1 MYIKKYLYIIYMY
14 NNIISLNAMSSNF
27 KIDNEKLPMIGNKTK
42 RKLIYKTNPKY
53 SFSHQQAVNNIFFV
67 KNRINYDTNF
77 KIDCKEEMKDFYI
90 KKAIKYS
97 TLFLII
103 YNEKKYLYNQSSLLE
118 ILNNKE
124 NNEFEK
130 EFIKYLK
137 ENNYNEKRVFYIDGK
152 EYIIKE
158 PNLFDISIFLNK
170 FIYFNCNNNI
180 NINSN
185 DNSNITIY
193 ELSEY
198 RMSTQGARI
207 HDILDTNFGVSDY
220 DSLINKLFNNQLENI
235 NINLKNYPIDYL
247 NRFFLDDEMNKIF
260 FPFEYFTNIFK
271 IIN

>member
-1 MYIKKYLYIIYMY
+1 MD
-14 NNIISLNAMSSNF
+14 NNIISLKAISSNF

-53 SFSHQQAVNNIFFV
+53 SFSHQQAVNNIFIV
-67 KNRINYDTNF
+67 KNRIDYDRNF
-77 KIDCKEEMKDFYI
+77 NIQCEEEMKDFYI

-103 YNEKKYLYNQSSLLE
+103 YNEKKYLYNQSSLLK
-118 ILNNKE
+118 ILDNEE

-137 ENNYNEKRVFYIDGK
+137 ENNYNEEIVFYIDDK
-152 EYIIKE
+152 EYIIKKT
-158 PNLFDISIFLNK
+158 NLFDISIFLNK

-193 ELSEY
+193 ELSQY
-198 RMSTQGARI
+198 RMSIQGGLL
-207 HDILDTNFGVSDY
+207 HDFLNKNLGVSKY
-220 DSLINKLFNNQLENI
+220 DLLINKLFNNQLENI
-235 NINLKNYPIDYL
+235 NINLKHYGIDYL
-247 NRFFLDDEMNKIF
+247 NNYFIDDKMEKKFFSFK
-260 FPFEYFTNIFK
+260 YFTDMFK